1 MKNKYAVIKING
13 NQYLVEENGTVEV
26 DKIPGVAGDKVSY
39 SEVLL
44 KVDGDKIEIGT
55 PIIEKSTVEGEILEQ
70 KRGEKVKTFIYKAK
84 SRYRKSSGQRAYITV
99 LKINKIS

>member
-13 NQYLVEENGTVEV
+13 NQYLVEENVNIEV
-26 DKIPGVAGDKVSY
+26 DKIPGEVGDKVSY
-39 SEVLL
+39 TEVLL
-44 KVDGDKIEIGT
+44 KVDGDKVEIGT
-55 PIIEKSTVEGEILEQ
+55 PMLEKSTVSGEIIEQ

-99 LKINKIS
+99 IKINKIS